1 MSLDFPSEEAGLA
14 PPPEASVTAPAK
26 PSPRAWGVLV
36 ILCFVYVLNFLDRQ
50 LLSILAKPIQD
61 SLGVTDSQLGLIGGL
76 YFAVFYCFISIP
88 VGWFAD
94 KTNRVKV
101 LSAACAIWSAA
112 TLACGLARNY
122 PQLVIARMTVGI
134 GEAGGV
140 PPSYAIITDY
150 FPPGRRGTALSIF
163 NLGPPIGM
171 ALGVAFGAS
180 IAAAFSW
187 RLAFIVLGIVGIVTA
202 AVVFLFV
209 KEPKRGGLDPV
220 ETADEIKVREASSGF
235 FKTLNMFVTR
245 KTLML
250 AALGSGAT
258 QFVTYGLGNFTVLF
272 LMREKGMTLEDV
284 ALWFAL
290 LVGIGMSAGI
300 FVSGR
305 VIDRFTRKAKQA
317 YALVPAASLALA
329 IPFYIGFVWAPNWP
343 LALILLIGPT
353 FLNYFYLSSSVA
365 LVQEEVRPD
374 QRVMSGALLLLIM
387 NMIGLGLG
395 PTYVGIASDF
405 FRSSFPD
412 NSLQIALYTLVP
424 FYVIAIGLFLWL
436 GTILKR
442 ENDDRQEK
450 EAMEA
455 AR

>member
-1 MSLDFPSEEAGLA
+1 MSTSFPSEDAEIAA
-14 PPPEASVTAPAK
+14 ARAEVTPPAATARTGA
-26 PSPRAWGVLV
+26 RAWLVLGL
-36 ILCFVYVLNFLDRQ
+36 LCFVYVINFLDRQ

-61 SLGVTDSQLGLIGGL
+61 TLNITDSELGLIGGL

-88 VGWFAD
+88 VGWLAD
-94 KTNRVKV
+94 KTNRVRV
-101 LSAACAIWSAA
+101 LSAACALWSAA

-122 PQLVIARMTVGI
+122 PQLVVARMTVGV

-150 FPPGRRGTALSIF
+150 FPPGKRGSALSIF

-187 RLAFIVLGIVGIVTA
+187 RLAFILLGAIGIVTA
-202 AVVFLFV
+202 LVVFLVV
-209 KEPKRGGLDPV
+209 KEPERGGLDGEAAKVKHPDAGF
-220 ETADEIKVREASSGF
+220 ADTLKMF
-235 FKTLNMFVTR
+235 FTS

-272 LMREKGMTLEDV
+272 LMREKGMSLEDV
-284 ALWFAL
+284 ALWFSL
-290 LVGIGMSAGI
+290 LVGFGMGGGI

-305 VIDRFTRKAKQA
+305 VIDRFTAKARQA

-329 IPFYIGFVWAPNWP
+329 IPFYIGFVWAPTWP
-343 LALILLIGPT
+343 LALVLLIGPT

-395 PTYVGIASDF
+395 PTYVGIASDL
-405 FRSSFPD
+405 FRPSFPD

-424 FYVIAIGLFLWL
+424 FYVLAICLFVWL
-436 GTILKR
+436 GRILS
-442 ENDDRQEK
+442 RQNNAPGED
-450 EAMEA
+450 AQ
-455 AR
+455 